1 MIKLLMKEHTNLN
14 IRVSEST
21 KELFSQTWHTYKGQN
36 LQKKEEDF
44 ILALLEN
51 YSRKMNRALL

>member
-1 MIKLLMKEHTNLN
+1 MAELTNLN
-14 IRVSEST
+14 VRVSEST
-21 KELFSQTWHTYKGQN
+21 KKQFSQAWHNYKGQN

-51 YSRKMNRALL
+51 YSRKMDRALL